1 MFNKFG
7 TRVTPACL
15 ADRQVGIRPPYV
27 TLIFYFTHTFNIL
40 DNNRIINDGINTLKL
55 PLLCGNDYLLKLL
68 FILRQLAVILTHN
81 NIQKFRSGK

>member
-27 TLIFYFTHTFNIL
+27 TLIFYFIHTFNIL

-55 PLLCGNDYLLKLL
+55 PLL
-68 FILRQLAVILTHN
+68 
-81 NIQKFRSGK
+81 